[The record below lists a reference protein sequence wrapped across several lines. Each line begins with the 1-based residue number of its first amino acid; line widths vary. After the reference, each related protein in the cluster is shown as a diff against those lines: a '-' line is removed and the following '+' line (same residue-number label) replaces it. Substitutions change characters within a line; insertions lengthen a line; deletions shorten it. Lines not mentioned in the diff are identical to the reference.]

1 MKSIKSITEIISDLS
16 IDVACLLDEPE
27 DVTKEDLIKM
37 QDSITEL
44 ENQHSL
50 APDGSHLRIGQ
61 AYIVD
66 DKPMVLMDTS
76 YGRYAFTDGRYGFGR
91 TLGRRASDSKI
102 LDSLKIAEG
111 VNPQTIIDELQES
124 VKSMVEFNQGRKK

>member
-50 APDGSHLRIGQ
+50 AP
-61 AYIVD
+61 
-66 DKPMVLMDTS
+66 
-76 YGRYAFTDGRYGFGR
+76 YAFTDGRYGFGR

-124 VKSMVEFNQGRKK
+124 VKSMVEHYRK

>member
-1 MKSIKSITEIISDLS
+1 MKSITEIISDLS
-16 IDVACLLDEPE
+16 IDVACLLEEPE
-27 DVTKEDLIKM
+27 DVTKKDLIKM

-44 ENQHSL
+44 ENWHDL
-50 APDGSHLRIGQ
+50 VPDGSHLRIGQ

-66 DKPMVLMDTS
+66 DKPMVLTNIT

-102 LDSLKIAEG
+102 LDNLKIAEG
-111 VNPQTIIDELQES
+111 VNPQTILDKLSDS
-124 VKSMVEFNQGRKK
+124 VQSMVQFYQRRGK